1 MDMAQLVP
9 VENCI
14 INGYSLIQ
22 NVFGTGILVYDAVGM
37 MYTTVK
43 NVELI
48 NRAQAI
54 LEDIHSHDQNSLSS
68 ALSQLRAETDIL
80 DQTEFDQQAWRH
92 RRDAGSSSDALSL
105 SGCLA

>member
-1 MDMAQLVP
+1 MTQLVP
-9 VENCI
+9 IENCI

-22 NVFGTGILVYDAVGM
+22 NVFGTGIVVYDALGV

-48 NRAQAI
+48 GRAQTI
-54 LEDIHSHDQNSLSS
+54 LEDIYSHDQDSLSS
-68 ALSQLRAETDIL
+68 ALSQLRAEADIL
-80 DQTEFDQQAWRH
+80 DQAEFDLQAWRH
-92 RRDAGSSSDALSL
+92 GRDAESSSDALSL